1 MVNAL
6 TSGVSDAAISA
17 QGLSGCVID
26 DCGKRIVG
34 RGRCRRHY
42 QQWWKATRNTARPP
56 ALNLKTKTPEQ
67 RFQEKIDQRGTDDCW
82 PWLASTVNGGHGE
95 FFVSPQRGKIPA
107 HSYALEL
114 ASGQPCP
121 PGMEACHRC
130 DNPPCCNPTHIY
142 FGTRQQNVDDMWQRN
157 RVPLGS
163 ARRHSRL
170 TEAQV
175 VDIRRRCVGGESQ
188 KALAVAFAIGT
199 AHVNHIVHGRQRK
212 HVGGPIQ
219 PRPTSSHHHALR
231 KAA

>member
-130 DNPPCCNPTHIY
+130 DNPPCCNPTHSRTLTTCGNAIASHSAARG
-142 FGTRQQNVDDMWQRN
+142 GTR
-157 RVPLGS
+157 GS
-163 ARRHSRL
+163 
-170 TEAQV
+170 
-175 VDIRRRCVGGESQ
+175 
-188 KALAVAFAIGT
+188 
-199 AHVNHIVHGRQRK
+199 
-212 HVGGPIQ
+212 
-219 PRPTSSHHHALR
+219 PRPRLSTSGVDA
-231 KAA
+231 